1 MMNHGEVMYNDKPKN
16 VFAHYRE
23 LEKAGLAAPQVTY
36 IMHDLKERG
45 IPVDIGVTTVS
56 EAADEILRALGMETS
71 ENADVTGD
79 GTPDADAM
87 GGDTSDAGA
96 TGDGTSD
103 ADAAAVGRATGADTA
118 DSKNLEKKR

>member
-1 MMNHGEVMYNDKPKN
+1 MLNNKKCKKLL
-16 VFAHYRE
+16 
-23 LEKAGLAAPQVTY
+23 LEASDLHLRF
-36 IMHDLKERG
+36 HDLKERG